1 MDDTV
6 YKISFDEDDEV
17 SAKTEKKSPKGSGY
31 TFKIYLAAAIV
42 FFVVVDLGVA
52 VYVSGVRGKSPK
64 PKGLIADI
72 LVASRTTPTNAIT
85 DVAEKGE
92 SENNQDRAQQ
102 DRMIKDE
109 ATEEGITIDAQQRG
123 SGPIQN
129 TRNTSR
135 GIQKKAKPSEKL
147 QTPTVTTQLFPH
159 TAQNTTLLL
168 YPTPT
173 TTYAQLFIVPS
184 PIPTVTPTPTVT
196 LLPSLTPTPTITDP
210 PNIQEIVDNKDTLN
224 GSTVE
229 VVGYLINGNVGA
241 EACLYM
247 FLCEYSTLVVNQ
259 EPGFDR
265 DVSYDVTAKIST
277 TESESDYVTGQ
288 KIKFTAN
295 VIVDAFGNVTL
306 EKIY

>member
-17 SAKTEKKSPKGSGY
+17 SAKTEKKTPKGSGY
-31 TFKIYLAAAIV
+31 TFKIYIIIAIV
-42 FFVVVDLGVA
+42 FFIVLDLGVA
-52 VYVSGVRGKSPK
+52 VYVSAVRGKSPK

-102 DRMIKDE
+102 ERMIKDE
-109 ATEEGITIDAQQRG
+109 ETEEGIIIDASKRG

-129 TRNTSR
+129 TGRTQLISPEN
-135 GIQKKAKPSEKL
+135 IKPSGSL
-147 QTPTVTTQLFPH
+147 LTSSVTTYLYPIN
-159 TAQNTTLLL
+159 AQNKTLLI

-173 TTYAQLFIVPS
+173 KTYAQLFIVPS

-196 LLPSLTPTPTITDP
+196 LLPSLTPTPTISDP

-277 TESESDYVTGQ
+277 TESESDYTTGQ
-288 KIKFTAN
+288 KIKFTAT
-295 VIVDAFGNVTL
+295 VIADEFGTVTL